1 MIKSNISLHMNELTT
16 QHAQAIVHAVAPSLR
31 LLSYTPAAAAYTNS
45 VHILRCVSPSGNE
58 TRLAVKRM
66 TNDPDPKRATAD
78 FHGLRIARKHGI
90 PAPEPLYL
98 DRTGDLLGLPGIVTG
113 FIEGEQVSRPEDVRS
128 WSAGIARMLLRVHDA
143 RPSTED
149 RSHIYDGRWMGL
161 YFLRD
166 SWPETMAGHPLTV
179 PIFEAVQELRADLR
193 RVRPVFLHMDYWPG
207 NILWSRGR
215 ISGLVDWD
223 AASYGDPALDVGYFR
238 MNMYLRGI
246 KEAADIFLDY
256 YEAESGPV
264 ENLGFW
270 ELACAARPL
279 PAPARWLLEFYETQ
293 DVSAIVSR
301 AEADFR
307 EFVTSSMQRAHAGR

>member
-1 MIKSNISLHMNELTT
+1 MNNLTT
-16 QHAQAIVHAVAPSLR
+16 QHAQRIVSTIFPGLR
-31 LLSYTPAAAAYTNS
+31 LLSAIPAAAAFTNS
-45 VHILRCVSPSGNE
+45 VHILRCASLSGGE
-58 TRLAVKRM
+58 VRLAVKRM
-66 TNDPDPKRATAD
+66 SDDPDPERAAAD

-113 FIEGEQVSRPEDVRS
+113 FIEGEQVSRPEDVRA
-128 WSAGIARMLLRVHDA
+128 WAVDIARMLLRVHDA
-143 RPSTED
+143 RPSAED
-149 RSHIYDGRWMGL
+149 RSQIYDGREMGL
-161 YFLRD
+161 YFLGGH
-166 SWPETMAGHPLTV
+166 WPETMAGHPLTA
-179 PIFEAVQELRADLR
+179 PIFEAVLELRTSLR
-193 RVRPVFLHMDYWPG
+193 HVRPVFLHMDYWPG
-207 NILWSRGR
+207 NILWSQGR

-223 AASYGDPALDVGYFR
+223 ASSYGDPALDVGYFR

-246 KEAADIFLDY
+246 KEAAGIFLDY
-256 YEAESGPV
+256 YESESGPV

-307 EFVTSSMQRAHAGR
+307 EFVESAMRRAYAGR

>member
-1 MIKSNISLHMNELTT
+1 MNDLTT
-16 QHAQAIVHAVAPSLR
+16 QHAQLIVHAVAPGHR
-31 LLSYTPAAAAYTNS
+31 LLSSTPAAAAYTNS
-45 VHILRCVSPSGNE
+45 VHILRCVSPSGSE
-58 TRLAVKRM
+58 IRLAVKRM
-66 TNDPDPKRATAD
+66 TDDPDPERATAD

-98 DRTGDLLGLPGIVTG
+98 DTTGDLLGLPGIVTG
-113 FIEGEQVSRPEDVRS
+113 FIEGEQVSHPEDVRS
-128 WSAGIARMLLRVHDA
+128 WSADIARMLLRIHDIS
-143 RPSTED
+143 PSAED

-166 SWPETMAGHPLTV
+166 SWPDTMAGHPLTA
-179 PIFEAVQELRADLR
+179 PIFETVRELQTDLR

-207 NILWSRGR
+207 NILWRHGR

-223 AASYGDPALDVGYFR
+223 AASYGDPALDVAYFR

-279 PAPARWLLEFYETQ
+279 PAPARWLLEFYETR
-293 DVSAIVSR
+293 DVSAVVNR
-301 AEADFR
+301 AETDFR
-307 EFVTSSMQRAHAGR
+307 EFVELAIQRAYSGR

>member
-1 MIKSNISLHMNELTT
+1 MPQLTT
-16 QHAQAIVHAVAPSLR
+16 QRAQAIVQTVAPGHR
-31 LLSYTPAAAAYTNS
+31 LLSSTPAAAAYTNS
-45 VHILRCVSPSGNE
+45 VHVLHCASPSGNE

-66 TNDPDPKRATAD
+66 TDDPDPSRAAAD
-78 FHGLRIARKHGI
+78 FHGLRIARQHGI

-98 DRTGDLLGLPGIVTG
+98 DRTGDLLGLPGIVTA
-113 FIEGEQVSRPEDVRS
+113 FIEGKQVSRPEDVRS
-128 WSAGIARMLLRVHDA
+128 WATDIARMLIRVHDA
-143 RPSTED
+143 SPSSED

-166 SWPETMAGHPLTV
+166 NWPDTMARHPLAA
-179 PIFEAVQELRADLR
+179 PIFEAVQELRASLR

-207 NILWSRGR
+207 NILWRRGR

-223 AASYGDPALDVGYFR
+223 AASYGDPALDVAYFR
-238 MNMYLRGI
+238 MNMHLRGI

-264 ENLGFW
+264 QNLGFW

-279 PAPARWLLEFYETQ
+279 PAPALWLLEYYEARDTT
-293 DVSAIVSR
+293 AIVKR
-301 AEADFR
+301 AETDFR
-307 EFVTSSMQRAHAGR
+307 EFVNSAIQRACAGR

>member
-1 MIKSNISLHMNELTT
+1 MTDLTT
-16 QHAQAIVHAVAPSLR
+16 HRAQSIVHAVAPDLR
-31 LLSYTPAAAAYTNS
+31 LLSYTPAPAAYTNS
-45 VHILRCVSPSGNE
+45 VHILRCASPSGNE

-66 TNDPDPKRATAD
+66 TDDPDPERAAAD
-78 FHGLRIARKHGI
+78 FHGLRIARGHGI

-98 DRTGDLLGLPGIVTG
+98 DVTGDLLGLPGIVTG
-113 FIEGEQVSRPEDVRS
+113 FIEGEQISHPEDVSS
-128 WSAGIARMLLRVHDA
+128 WSADIARMLLRVHDA
-143 RPSTED
+143 RPSAED
-149 RSHIYDGRWMGL
+149 RRHIYDGRWMGL

-166 SWPETMAGHPLTV
+166 SWPDTMAGHPLTA
-179 PIFEAVQELRADLR
+179 PIFEAVRELRTSLR

-207 NILWSRGR
+207 NILWHGDR

-223 AASYGDPALDVGYFR
+223 AASYGDPALDVAYFR

-246 KEAADIFLDY
+246 KEAADIFLRC

-279 PAPARWLLEFYETQ
+279 PAPARWLLEFYETP
-293 DVSAIVSR
+293 DPTAIVNR
-301 AEADFR
+301 AETDFR
-307 EFVTSSMQRAHAGR
+307 EFVTLAMRRVHARR